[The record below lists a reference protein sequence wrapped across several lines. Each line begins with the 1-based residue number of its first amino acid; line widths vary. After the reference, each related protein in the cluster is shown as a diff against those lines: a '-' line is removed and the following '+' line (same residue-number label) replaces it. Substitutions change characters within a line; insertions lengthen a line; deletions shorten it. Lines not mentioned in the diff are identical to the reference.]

1 MVWRR
6 ARRLRWR
13 ASRAGDKETD
23 TRLDGE
29 VGWLGPIVA
38 AANCCA
44 RIWSL
49 KGRREQVA
57 LRCYLL
63 SSILITVE
71 LRVLRNFAC
80 AQFRI
85 FDGCAKAGGSRP
97 GTFDCPHPDRR
108 LHFRKADR
116 NLLGQ

>member
-38 AANCCA
+38 AANCRA
-44 RIWSL
+44 RIWSQV
-49 KGRREQVA
+49 GRREQVA
-57 LRCYLL
+57 RRCHLLPSIRSLFALLR
-63 SSILITVE
+63 SD
-71 LRVLRNFAC
+71 LRNE
-80 AQFRI
+80 RI
-85 FDGCAKAGGSRP
+85 TSKTCRKWLECIHDGVV
-97 GTFDCPHPDRR
+97 
-108 LHFRKADR
+108 
-116 NLLGQ
+116 

>member
-44 RIWSL
+44 RIRSQV
-49 KGRREQVA
+49 GRREQLA
-57 LRCYLL
+57 RRCHLL

-71 LRVLRNFAC
+71 LRVLRNFAF

-85 FDGCAKAGGSRP
+85 STRVLRQAAVARALLIVL
-97 GTFDCPHPDRR
+97 TQV
-108 LHFRKADR
+108 ADS
-116 NLLGQ
+116 